1 MILRKG
7 TIDITFKS
15 IPDDLIIEE
24 FTSFCE
30 QKGYCPAFNIP
41 YEIPSPNVKI
51 YYDNKMTSTPNS
63 YETANL
69 IINRPEGVLEFSDG
83 RASIEIKSTYPFQI
97 MDLLLNKYPE
107 NPSNRQILEI
117 TRGILGDKKTRDDSI
132 RQYFYDLRKILG
144 EKILLPRGRQFNSA
158 VKIVEILE

>member
-51 YYDNKMTSTPNS
+51 YFDNKITPTPNS
-63 YETANL
+63 YENANL
-69 IINRPEGVLEFSDG
+69 KINRPEGILEFSEG
-83 RASIEIKSTYPFQI
+83 RSPIEIKDTYPFRI
-97 MDLLLNKYPE
+97 MNLLLNKYPG
-107 NPSNRQILEI
+107 NPSKRQILEL
-117 TRGILGDKKTRDDSI
+117 TRGIIGDKKEHDESI
-132 RQYFYDLRKILG
+132 RRYFCDLRQILG
-144 EKILLPRGRQFNSA
+144 TKILLPGSRQLNSA
-158 VKIVEILE
+158 VKIVEIFK